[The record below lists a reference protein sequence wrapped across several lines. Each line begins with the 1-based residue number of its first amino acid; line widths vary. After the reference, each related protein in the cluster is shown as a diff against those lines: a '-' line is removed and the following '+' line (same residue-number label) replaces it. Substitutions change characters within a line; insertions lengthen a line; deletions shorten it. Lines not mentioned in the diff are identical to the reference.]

1 VTSKWQEEFLLVD
14 GSRGWRATLAICSI
28 ARSCGW
34 TKEVKAREFA
44 SDYGDDEWDDL
55 HDAADEAME
64 WLTATFCAEG
74 YEVRWDSGE
83 IVVARLEDDGEAA

>member
-1 VTSKWQEEFLLVD
+1 
-14 GSRGWRATLAICSI
+14 
-28 ARSCGW
+28 
-34 TKEVKAREFA
+34 
-44 SDYGDDEWDDL
+44 
-55 HDAADEAME
+55 ME